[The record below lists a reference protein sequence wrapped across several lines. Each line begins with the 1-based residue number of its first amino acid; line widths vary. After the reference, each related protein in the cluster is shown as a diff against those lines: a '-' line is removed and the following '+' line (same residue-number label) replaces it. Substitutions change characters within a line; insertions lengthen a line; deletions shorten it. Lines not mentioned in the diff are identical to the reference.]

1 MRKLAIALGIV
12 SALAVSQANAA
23 PIFTLTG
30 GFAGDVVIKLQNF
43 ESFTGAL
50 APGSENFGILRIT
63 TIEAADASGP
73 VWVHGQN
80 GAEITG
86 IFRDIIVVAT
96 APVGTGLNVKST
108 GGLLDLYINPVGAL
122 AVAGGPGQGI
132 GGYAAAGGGCVPGS
146 TTPCYNGISNAAGGG
161 VFLTLKWNSGI
172 DPLNP
177 LIFIDGDFD
186 FATFPSTGDAAGY
199 LDVTGGPYAGTF
211 DTNGQITPFG
221 ARDVFAQ
228 NDFCPNGSTTCGT
241 VGDWQ
246 LLSDDPV
253 RASAR
258 VVPQPST
265 LALLGIAL
273 MGLAALRRKIAA

>member
-1 MRKLAIALGIV
+1 MRKLATALGIAG
-12 SALAVSQANAA
+12 ALLVSQANAA

-30 GFAGDVVIKLQNF
+30 GFTGDVVIKLQNF

-63 TIEAADASGP
+63 SIEAADASGP
-73 VWVHGQN
+73 VWLHGQN

-86 IFRDIIVVAT
+86 IFRDIIVVST
-96 APVGTGLNVKST
+96 TPVGPALNVKST
-108 GGLLDLYINPVGAL
+108 GGLLDLFINPVGSFA
-122 AVAGGPGQGI
+122 AAGGAGQGI
-132 GGYAAAGGGCVPGS
+132 GGYAAAGGGCVAAS
-146 TTPCYNGISNAAGGG
+146 TAPCYNGISNAPGGG
-161 VFLTLKWNSGI
+161 AFLSLQWNSGV

-186 FATFPSTGDAAGY
+186 FATFPSTGDAAGF
-199 LDVTGGPYAGTF
+199 LDVTGGPFAGLF

-221 ARDVFAQ
+221 PRDVFAQ
-228 NDFCPNGSTTCGT
+228 NDFCPNGTLTCGT

-253 RASAR
+253 RAR
-258 VVPQPST
+258 IPQPST

-273 MGLAALRRKIAA
+273 IGLAGLRRKIAA